1 METMKVTVHIGSDG
15 ILKLEM
21 PTSLKNVDTEVVL
34 VLQAQSDELKDKNGY
49 PLKFFEALDAIKA
62 DDVVER
68 P

>member
-1 METMKVTVHIGSDG
+1 METMKVIVHIGSDG

-49 PLKFFEALDAIKA
+49 PLNFFEALDAIKA

-68 P
+68 N